1 VTVAY
6 FARRPDLIWKYPA
19 MRWVGDGS
27 ELWRVRVDLFAPD
40 REAARVAETHHALQ
54 LLLTA
59 SDDAARRPGE
69 AAADQGTGIAGR
81 PVIGLSFWV
90 RADDVGQAARIAV
103 ETARRAGDDSGVGN
117 DLYDVVV
124 IPNAAVA
131 RPNDP
136 AYPPMPD

>member
-1 VTVAY
+1 
-6 FARRPDLIWKYPA
+6 

-40 REAARVAETHHALQ
+40 REAVLVAQAHHALQ
-54 LLLTA
+54 RQLTA
-59 SDDAARRPGE
+59 SDDAATRPGE
-69 AAADQGTGIAGR
+69 VAADQGTGVAGR
-81 PVIGLSFWV
+81 SVIGLSFWV
-90 RADDVGQAARIAV
+90 RADDVGQAASIAV
-103 ETARRAGDDSGVGN
+103 ETARRAGADSGIGN

-131 RPNDP
+131 RPDDP

>member
-1 VTVAY
+1 L
-6 FARRPDLIWKYPA
+6 RISLGLLDLIWKYPS

-40 REAARVAETHHALQ
+40 RDAGRVAEAHLALQ
-54 LLLTA
+54 RQLTA
-59 SDDAARRPGE
+59 SDDTATRPGE
-69 AAADQGTGIAGR
+69 VGADQGTGIAGR

-103 ETARRAGDDSGVGN
+103 ETARRAGADSGVGT

-124 IPNAAVA
+124 IPDAAVA
-131 RPNDP
+131 RPDDP

>member
-1 VTVAY
+1 
-6 FARRPDLIWKYPA
+6 

-40 REAARVAETHHALQ
+40 REAARVTQAHHALQ
-54 LLLTA
+54 RELTA
-59 SDDAARRPGE
+59 SDDAAPRPGE
-69 AAADQGTGIAGR
+69 VATDQGTGLAGR

-90 RADDVGQAARIAV
+90 RADDVGQAASIAV
-103 ETARRAGDDSGVGN
+103 ETARLAGANSGVGT

-131 RPNDP
+131 RPDDP

>member
-1 VTVAY
+1 
-6 FARRPDLIWKYPA
+6 

-27 ELWRVRVDLFAPD
+27 ELWRVRVDLLVPD
-40 REAARVAETHHALQ
+40 REAVRVTEAHHALQ
-54 LLLTA
+54 RELTA
-59 SDDAARRPGE
+59 SDDAATRPGE

-90 RADDVGQAARIAV
+90 RADDVGQAASIAV
-103 ETARRAGDDSGVGN
+103 ETACRAGANSGVGT

-131 RPNDP
+131 RPDDP

>member
-1 VTVAY
+1 
-6 FARRPDLIWKYPA
+6 

-40 REAARVAETHHALQ
+40 REAVRVAQAHHALQ
-54 LLLTA
+54 RQLTA
-59 SDDAARRPGE
+59 SDDAATRPGE
-69 AAADQGTGIAGR
+69 VAADQGTGIAGR

-90 RADDVGQAARIAV
+90 RADDV
-103 ETARRAGDDSGVGN
+103 
-117 DLYDVVV
+117 VV

-131 RPNDP
+131 RPDDP